1 LFSLHFIR
9 VIPSPYAIF
18 SDKEKM
24 DMEKILCVYCGDLFD
39 PSPRHKSQSACK
51 KVVCQRA
58 KKAAWQR
65 HKIKTDPDYRF
76 NQKVCQRR
84 WTEEHPGYWEQ
95 YRKRNPEKAERNR
108 ILQSIRNRRARFI
121 GGDEKMEG
129 SLIAKMDASKSDNFE
144 VLGQFWMVPV
154 IAKMDALKVNLLKIP
169 VLYP

>member
-1 LFSLHFIR
+1 
-9 VIPSPYAIF
+9 
-18 SDKEKM
+18 
-24 DMEKILCVYCGDLFD
+24 MEKILCVYCGDLFD
-39 PSPRHKSQSACK
+39 PSPRHKNQTACK

-84 WTEEHPGYWEQ
+84 WAEDHPGYWEQ

>member
-1 LFSLHFIR
+1 
-9 VIPSPYAIF
+9 
-18 SDKEKM
+18 
-24 DMEKILCVYCGDLFD
+24 MEKILCVYCGDLFD

-169 VLYP
+169 VFYP

>member
-1 LFSLHFIR
+1 
-9 VIPSPYAIF
+9 
-18 SDKEKM
+18 
-24 DMEKILCVYCGDLFD
+24 MEKILCVYCGDLFD

-65 HKIKTDPDYRF
+65 HTIKTDPDYRF